1 MLDCGLVLVEFELKL
16 GFLALELLLVEV
28 VLLLE
33 LDDLLL
39 ERL

>member
-1 MLDCGLVLVEFELKL
+1 MLVEFELKL